1 VLKTPWRSFKT
12 ATWLGWQ
19 IESNWTQPL
28 LFALY
33 SIVKPLAVAG
43 ILVVLYGLVTGGNF
57 SSPMFAYMYLGNAF
71 YTYVG
76 AVMTG
81 MAYAAAED
89 RERYQTLRS
98 IYVAPVDIRFY
109 LAGRGVARFVT
120 ASVSVAI
127 TIAVGILFLH
137 LPIRFWAVQWPL
149 FLITL
154 ATGVVMLAMMGLMLS
169 GFALLLPET
178 SWSVGDGVAG
188 ALYLFSGAIF
198 PIDVLPR
205 VLRPIGFAMPT
216 TYWLELLRR
225 SLMGSAP
232 GIETFPRLSD
242 LDLLGIL
249 VSLTLL
255 LSATALVIFRS
266 CDNMARERGLI
277 DRTSGH

>member
-1 VLKTPWRSFKT
+1 MLKTPWRSFKT

>member
-12 ATWLGWQ
+12 AAWLGWQ

-43 ILVVLYGLVTGGNF
+43 ILVVLYGLVSGGNY
-57 SSPMFAYMYLGNAF
+57 SSPMFAYMYIGNAF
-71 YTYVG
+71 YAYVG

-127 TIAVGILFLH
+127 TIGVGILFLH
-137 LPIRFWAVQWPL
+137 VPVRLSAVEWPL

-154 ATGVVMLAMMGLMLS
+154 AAGVVMLAMMGLLLS

-178 SWSVGDGVAG
+178 GWSVGEGVAG
-188 ALYLFSGAIF
+188 VLYLFSGAIF

-205 VLRPIGFAMPT
+205 ALRPIGFAMPV

-255 LSATALVIFRS
+255 LSAAALVIFRS
-266 CDNMARERGLI
+266 CDNIARERGLI

>member
-1 VLKTPWRSFKT
+1 MLETPWRSFKT

-120 ASVSVAI
+120 ASVTVAI
-127 TIAVGILFLH
+127 TIAVGIIFFH
-137 LPIRFWAVQWPL
+137 LPIRFWAVRWPL

-154 ATGVVMLAMMGLMLS
+154 ATGVVMLAMMGLLLS
-169 GFALLLPET
+169 GVALLLPET
-178 SWSVGDGVAG
+178 SWSVGEGVAG

-205 VLRPIGFAMPT
+205 VLRPIGFAMPI

>member
-1 VLKTPWRSFKT
+1 VLETPWRSFKT

-43 ILVVLYGLVTGGNF
+43 ILIVLYGLVTGGNF

-71 YTYVG
+71 YMYVG

-81 MAYAAAED
+81 MAYAASED

-137 LPIRFWAVQWPL
+137 VPVRFWAVQWPL
-149 FLITL
+149 FFITL
-154 ATGVVMLAMMGLMLS
+154 ATGVVMLAMMGLLLS

-178 SWSVGDGVAG
+178 GWSVGEGVAG

-205 VLRPIGFAMPT
+205 VLRPIGFAMPI

-232 GIETFPRLSD
+232 GIETFPRLGD

-249 VSLTLL
+249 VSLTLS
-255 LSATALVIFRS
+255 LSATALIIFRS
-266 CDNMARERGLI
+266 CDNTARERGLI